1 MGDETNPLDRLL
13 NTRVPNA
20 PQSEEEARERLES
33 LSRSRQEAEGEQAS
47 EPPAAGE
54 EAEQE
59 EASARPAPPSR
70 PEPPAAAPQAAAPV
84 TRRGDGLEKDL
95 WEMDALLQY
104 ASELQKTL
112 EGIDSATPASSEAT
126 DQSGAV
132 RVVVGSDGV
141 PERFRVAND
150 WNRKVDARSLGHAV
164 AEACEMAL
172 QQRMAAWGE
181 AMQEAGLL
189 EEMERIDRLEAQA
202 GAVSPGLD
210 DSLPPGL
217 QRKTAVHRPPLELLA
232 DRALGAQDALDAFLA
247 NHDGTPPPE
256 PRGSGWDRNRTV
268 GLTVTASGAVTCEI
282 DARWAERR
290 SGAQIADALNG
301 VLERTR
307 ADLARA
313 VEAAPSGV
321 PGVDIAG
328 LTELIADASAVTFRS
343 PRNR

>member
-33 LSRSRQEAEGEQAS
+33 LSRSRQEAEGEQVS

-54 EAEQE
+54 TEQE
-59 EASARPAPPSR
+59 DEASARPAPLSR
-70 PEPPAAAPQAAAPV
+70 PAPPQAAPV
-84 TRRGDGLEKDL
+84 TRRGDGLEKEL

-112 EGIDSATPASSEAT
+112 EGINSATPASSEAT

-132 RVVVGSDGV
+132 RVVLGADGV

-150 WNRKVDARSLGHAV
+150 WNRKVDVRSLGHAV
-164 AEACEMAL
+164 AEACEIAL

-181 AMQEAGLL
+181 AMQERGLL

-232 DRALGAQDALDAFLA
+232 DRALGAQDALDSFLA
-247 NHDGTPPPE
+247 SHDGTPPPE
-256 PRGSGWDRNRTV
+256 PRGSGADRNRAV
-268 GLTVTASGAVTCEI
+268 ALTVTASGAVTCEI

-301 VLERTR
+301 VLERAR

-321 PGVDIAG
+321 PGVDVAG